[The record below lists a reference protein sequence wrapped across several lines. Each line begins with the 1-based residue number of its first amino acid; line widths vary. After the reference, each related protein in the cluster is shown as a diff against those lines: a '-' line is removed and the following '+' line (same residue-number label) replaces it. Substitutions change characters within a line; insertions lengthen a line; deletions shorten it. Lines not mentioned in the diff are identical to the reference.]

1 MYIVTIETQNRHK
14 RSKIIKMLAKKLFQI
29 FLALSASLT
38 LIARSQEVAPPNI
51 DELIQRFN
59 KENGIKTQEPVN
71 DDYGLATYAK
81 SRT

>member
-1 MYIVTIETQNRHK
+1 MKAK
-14 RSKIIKMLAKKLFQI
+14 RLLQI
-29 FLALSASLT
+29 FLALSVSLT

-51 DELIQRFN
+51 DELIRRFN
-59 KENGIKTQEPVN
+59 KENGIKTQEAVK